1 MIRKATQADTPAIVE
16 LLKSSLGEELLPKS
30 EAFWNWKHVANPFGT
45 SPVLVEDDNGKIV
58 GVRAFMQW
66 RWVQHGKTYRALR
79 AVDTATHPDYQGK
92 GIFKKLTL
100 GLVDE
105 SIKNGF
111 DFIFNTPNS
120 SSKPGYLKMGWE
132 ALGKPGIRIKPFIG
146 MGFARLGLKKSA
158 IQPETFSAYATGD
171 AFSFEQPLANLV
183 NDFKRANDRY
193 LKTDVSPAYYRWR
206 YHAIPV
212 HQYGCLHDLD
222 AGGTYCIFFRPKLT
236 RFGVE
241 GRITDAIINFGK
253 LSQKD
258 FKRKFRELQ
267 RNFDYLSIT
276 TTDPESNRLLNQMLF
291 LPALKA
297 GPVVTTRNLNLE
309 NPRFLLNFE
318 PWKPTL
324 GDLELF

>member
-1 MIRKATQADTPAIVE
+1 MIRKATPADTKAIVE

-30 EAFWNWKHVANPFGT
+30 EAFWNWKHAQNPFGS
-45 SPVLVEDDNGKIV
+45 SPVLVEDDNGKIA

-66 RWVQHGKTYRALR
+66 RWVQQGKVYKALR
-79 AVDTATHPDYQGK
+79 AVDTATHPEYQGK

-105 SIKNGF
+105 SVKNGYH
-111 DFIFNTPNS
+111 FIFNTPNS

-146 MGFARLGLKKSA
+146 MGLARLGLKKN
-158 IQPETFSAYATGD
+158 ELVLEKFNRYATGEV
-171 AFSFEQPLANLV
+171 FTFEQQLSDLL
-183 NDFKRANDRY
+183 NDYKRQNERY
-193 LKTDVSPAYYRWR
+193 LKTDVSLAYFKWR
-206 YHAIPV
+206 YHDIPV
-212 HQYGCLHDLD
+212 HRYGCLHDLD

-241 GRITDAIINFGK
+241 GRITDAVINFHK
-253 LSQKD
+253 LSRKN
-258 FKRKFRELQ
+258 FKSKFRELQ
-267 RNFDYLSIT
+267 RNFDYLSVT
-276 TTDPESNRLLNQMLF
+276 ATDPESNQLLNEMLF
-291 LPALKA
+291 LPALNV

-309 NPRFLLNFE
+309 NPQFLLNFN